1 MRISD
6 WSSDVCSSDLPFAN
20 RPYVTWGALRDELFV
35 VTADGY
41 GPEVEGML
49 SRHVSTLGHP
59 AKVSIHQ
66 VGRENLMN
74 MVGMGFGLAL
84 ASASTLGVV
93 YRGVKFV
100 PVVDDHDKLRVSAV
114 WSAKNDNAA
123 LKRLVDMIATGRSI
137 ILNRTPM

>member
-1 MRISD
+1 MAD
-6 WSSDVCSSDLPFAN
+6 QHPFAN

-49 SRHVSTLGHP
+49 SCHVSTLGHP

-74 MVGMGFGLAL
+74 RVGMGFGLTL

-100 PVVDDHDKLRVSAV
+100 PVVDDHRSEEHTSELQSLMRISYAV
-114 WSAKNDNAA
+114 CC
-123 LKRLVDMIATGRSI
+123 LKKKK
-137 ILNRTPM
+137 

>member
-1 MRISD
+1 MIRRPPRSTRTD
-6 WSSDVCSSDLPFAN
+6 TLFPF
-20 RPYVTWGALRDELFV
+20 TTLFR
-35 VTADGY
+35 ADGY

-74 MVGMGFGLAL
+74 MVGMGFGLTL

-93 YRGVKFV
+93 YRGVTFV
-100 PVVDDHDKLRVSAV
+100 PVDDDHDKLRVSAV
-114 WSAKNDNAA
+114 WSAKKDR
-123 LKRLVDMIATGRSI
+123 KRTR
-137 ILNRTPM
+137 LNSCH

>member
-1 MRISD
+1 MH
-6 WSSDVCSSDLPFAN
+6 
-20 RPYVTWGALRDELFV
+20 GAALDHLV
-35 VTADGY
+35 
-41 GPEVEGML
+41 
-49 SRHVSTLGHP
+49 
-59 AKVSIHQ
+59 KVSIHQ

-74 MVGMGFGLAL
+74 MVGMGFGLTL

-137 ILNRTPM
+137 ILNKIGRAHV

>member
-6 WSSDVCSSDLPFAN
+6 WSSDVCSSD
-20 RPYVTWGALRDELFV
+20 LFV

-49 SRHVSTLGHP
+49 SRHVSTLGHLE
-59 AKVSIHQ
+59 KVSIHQ

-74 MVGMGFGLAL
+74 MVGMGFGLTL

-100 PVVDDHDKLRVSAV
+100 PVVADHDPLRVSAV
-114 WSAKNDNAA
+114 WSAKHDNAE
-123 LKRLVDMIATGRSI
+123 LQRLARERVEEGQGVAVRGE
-137 ILNRTPM
+137 

>member
-1 MRISD
+1 MAD
-6 WSSDVCSSDLPFAN
+6 QDPFAN
-20 RPYVTWGALRDELFV
+20 RPYVAWGARRDELFV

-49 SRHVSTLGHP
+49 SRHVSTLSHP

-74 MVGMGFGLAL
+74 MVGMGFGLTL

-100 PVVDDHDKLRVSAV
+100 PIVDDHDKLDRKST
-114 WSAKNDNAA
+114 
-123 LKRLVDMIATGRSI
+123 RLNYSH
-137 ILNRTPM
+137 